1 MVSVALLA
9 FIGVVLN
16 GKCKDPTFMNRE
28 QTEEWKG
35 TYGKFYFYLFMTQ
48 NEA

>member
-1 MVSVALLA
+1 MFSVVLLA
-9 FIGVVLN
+9 FIGVILN

-35 TYGKFYFYLFMTQ
+35 TYYFYLFMTQ
-48 NEA
+48 NEAGE